1 MYACVCVI
9 IIIIESPTIYKQPLL
24 KSETTVDILLNFIF
38 RSENIILEDFK
49 AVLWFVYCGIFYCC
63 IKTFVLPY
71 IYTVRKACV
80 QTYKQDDRCKN
91 SVDADHHHL
100 HCKLL

>member
-38 RSENIILEDFK
+38 RSENKILEDF
-49 AVLWFVYCGIFYCC
+49 
-63 IKTFVLPY
+63 
-71 IYTVRKACV
+71 
-80 QTYKQDDRCKN
+80 
-91 SVDADHHHL
+91 
-100 HCKLL
+100 